1 MIAGLIAGS
10 IAAIVA
16 SLVSLPLRSPVDS
29 VFNTATI
36 TLGSLVL
43 GIAAGL
49 LWSQLSSNPRRIQFY
64 VGVQAAV
71 FVVIVVIALIG
82 NSTLDRFASFVIPL
96 AAIVLVI
103 VGVLTPSFGGLSVM
117 ATRGLAVV
125 LLVASVGLGFGL
137 MGQGDAETGE
147 LSLPERVEA
156 PAPTPTETAAPT
168 VAQPPATE
176 RAPAAE
182 STTAPASASAT
193 GPAETSTS
201 APAAQPVS
209 AAPVESTA
217 TLAPT
222 STEAIQPTVPA
233 DTVSPG
239 GSNQYVVGEGSEIT
253 FTVGEVLARFP
264 NPIQAVMR
272 TTELSGQIN
281 LDGLPSTIQ
290 VDLQSLSSDQQ
301 FRDRYV
307 RERMFPDHPIASFT
321 VDSVTDLPEE
331 FSSGESFQIPLSGTL
346 NINGGDFP
354 LTFDL
359 EVRNDGNVLNVLGR
373 TIVTWEQ
380 LNIPV
385 PTARSVVSIE
395 NEIHVQILLVST
407 PQ

>member
-29 VFNTATI
+29 VFNTATV
-36 TLGSLVL
+36 TLGSLVF
-43 GIAAGL
+43 GIGAGL
-49 LWSQLSSNPRRIQFY
+49 LWSGLSSNPRRIQYY
-64 VGVQAAV
+64 VGALAAV

-117 ATRGLAVV
+117 AARGLAVV
-125 LLVASVGLGFGL
+125 LLVASVGLGYGL

-156 PAPTPTETAAPT
+156 PTPAPTESAGPT
-168 VAQPPATE
+168 VAQAPATE
-176 RAPAAE
+176 RAPAAAG
-182 STTAPASASAT
+182 TTAPTGASTT
-193 GPAETSTS
+193 GPAETSTR
-201 APAAQPVS
+201 APAVQPVS
-209 AAPVESTA
+209 AAPAESTA

-222 STEAIQPTVPA
+222 STEAIRPTVPA
-233 DTVSPG
+233 DTGSPG
-239 GSNQYVVGEGSEIT
+239 GSTQYVVGEGSEIT

-264 NPIQAVMR
+264 NPIKAVMR
-272 TTELSGQIN
+272 TTGLSGQIN
-281 LDGLPSTIQ
+281 LDGHPSTIQ

-301 FRDRYV
+301 YRDLYV
-307 RERMFPDHPIASFT
+307 HERMFPDHPIASFT
-321 VDSVTDLPEE
+321 VDRVTDLPAE
-331 FSSGESFQIPLSGTL
+331 FSRGESFQLPLSGTL
-346 NINGGDFP
+346 NIKGEDFP

-395 NEIHVQILLVST
+395 DEIHVQILLVST